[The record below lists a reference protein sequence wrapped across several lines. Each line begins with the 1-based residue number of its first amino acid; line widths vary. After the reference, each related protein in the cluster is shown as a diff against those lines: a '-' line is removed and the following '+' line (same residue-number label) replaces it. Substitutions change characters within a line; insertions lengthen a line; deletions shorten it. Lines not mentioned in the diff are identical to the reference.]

1 MALYLYRDILTT
13 MKNIFFVF
21 LSVAMLACNED
32 GADIS
37 QTVNNPVNDQIEAD
51 NLRLK
56 RELEDLKSGIDDYAS
71 YFNEVK
77 SNLDSIKKVQGVIST
92 KIDGDEKI
100 DKADLLEDIKMLG
113 ELMTKNQERINQL
126 RRSLKAANVQS
137 SEMEKMI
144 MSLTEEVALKNM
156 EIYNLQQE
164 LETID
169 AAYTEV
175 LEAYQ
180 EKVEELAQT
189 TQELNTAFFTFG
201 TSKELKENG
210 VITKEGGFIGIGKIE
225 RLRSDFNK
233 KYFTEI
239 DIMSTRKIPLGVAK
253 AEILTTHP
261 QDSYELVGEKNIER
275 LEIKKPKEFW
285 SVSKYLVIVVE

>member
-1 MALYLYRDILTT
+1 VALYLYRDILTT

>member
-1 MALYLYRDILTT
+1 
-13 MKNIFFVF
+13 
-21 LSVAMLACNED
+21 
-32 GADIS
+32 
-37 QTVNNPVNDQIEAD
+37 
-51 NLRLK
+51 
-56 RELEDLKSGIDDYAS
+56 
-71 YFNEVK
+71 
-77 SNLDSIKKVQGVIST
+77 
-92 KIDGDEKI
+92 
-100 DKADLLEDIKMLG
+100 
-113 ELMTKNQERINQL
+113 
-126 RRSLKAANVQS
+126 
-137 SEMEKMI
+137 
-144 MSLTEEVALKNM
+144 VALKNM

>member
-1 MALYLYRDILTT
+1 
-13 MKNIFFVF
+13 MKNIFFAFSVILLF
-21 LSVAMLACNED
+21 ACEQDASDLSE
-32 GADIS
+32 
-37 QTVNNPVNDQIEAD
+37 TVNDPVKDELEAD

-56 RELEDLKSGIDDYAS
+56 RELEDVKTGVEDYAL

-77 SNLDSIKKVQGVIST
+77 SNLDSIKKVQGIIST

-100 DKADLLEDIKMLG
+100 DKADLIEDIKMLG

-126 RRSLKAANVQS
+126 RRSLKAANLQS

-144 MSLTEEVALKNM
+144 LSLTEEVALKNM

-210 VITKEGGFIGIGKIE
+210 VITKEGGFIGIGKMD
-225 RLRSDFNK
+225 RLRADFNK

-239 DIMSTRKIPLGVAK
+239 DIMNTRSIPLGVSK

-261 QDSYELVGEKNIER
+261 QDSYQLIGEKNIER